1 MSPNHSS
8 ASTHASIS
16 SQRRDILG
24 LLGIGFYIV
33 FTLLPDSSSLLVS
46 WPWVFIWQVA
56 LFLPWLWLLR
66 QWWIENRFTPLG
78 FGLDYGVGLAI
89 AGVTLSTLFAQF
101 PQQARWY
108 GWAALC
114 GIAALYALSEWAATP
129 QRRQQLLIAQ
139 GGLSLAFIAL
149 SLILWVSQ
157 TLLPELQ
164 RLQGLQALGLKVA
177 FDFSVLELRNWAP
190 IGHQNYV
197 AGYLVL
203 SLPLLLGLNLSSKG
217 PWRWLWGIGTAL
229 GLVDLYTTSSRG
241 GWLGLGIA
249 GLFGIAVLAG
259 HPRVSVRWRWLS
271 GLGFV
276 GALGFVLVSNNRLRS
291 LFNLSADGGET
302 AFRFITN
309 ATGWAMG
316 WAHPL
321 VGAGPGSVP
330 MLYQAYRPAWAG
342 REAELVYQLHSTP
355 AQVWAELGSW
365 GIALSIG
372 LMGWLVFWS
381 VRLWRSPATAEGEPR
396 ILCWS
401 LLAGLLG
408 YGVMSITD
416 YQLDIVCISGTLI
429 IYLASFLSFLKADC
443 LRSRSASFE
452 ESPLPQKAEA
462 TPWVKLGWIRWGTV
476 GLLLAV
482 GIWLAPI
489 HRAWQLSSL
498 GFGAISNGKIDV
510 QSVAP
515 FVHNLTKAQQLAP
528 WEPYYSAQLGSN
540 LVTAGM
546 LSNNAETSGRLIRQS
561 MEAFQQTVAA
571 SPNQEFGH
579 SSLGWLQMV
588 TRQPKLA
595 EKSFAGAT
603 RLAPAKRGVFYSLG
617 LSLLEQG
624 KESLA
629 IQAMTLEIVR
639 DPLWLTSPVWRSPKL
654 AAIAP
659 KVQTAIVQVYGQ
671 LLKNPSNSAAFSTY
685 LHQCLGGV
693 YWWQGNLKKAATE
706 WKGNEPPSG
715 QILLTLAQDQVSANK
730 AIPQPPS
737 SKEFIANTPKSVTS
751 KSILIEPSTTGEFIL
766 KAWLE
771 PKQRVELVA
780 KALLNANQAPPD
792 PKQVQSI
799 VAGMA
804 QSKSFDE
811 WIKLHAPVS
820 QYRRERAGFG
830 VLSRHIDGPAPQDFL
845 QVVDNTAMTS
855 FFSELLPSS
864 IYLPPLDEALQPLRR
879 KLWAKIA
886 AKA

>member
-1 MSPNHSS
+1 MSLNHPSP
-8 ASTHASIS
+8 STRASIP

-24 LLGIGFYIV
+24 LLGVGFYIV

-56 LFLPWLWLLR
+56 LFLPWFWLLR

-78 FGLDYGVGLAI
+78 FGLDYGLGFAI
-89 AGVTLSTLFAQF
+89 AGLTLSTIFAPF

-114 GIAALYALSEWAATP
+114 GIAALYALSEWATSA
-129 QRRQQLLIAQ
+129 QRRQRLLVAQ

-149 SLILWVSQ
+149 SLILWISQ
-157 TLLPELQ
+157 TLLPELR
-164 RLQGLQALGLKVA
+164 RLQGLQASGLKVA

-203 SLPLLLGLNLSSKG
+203 SLPLFLGLCLSSKG
-217 PWRWLWGIGTAL
+217 QWRWLWGIGALL

-241 GWLGLGIA
+241 GWLGTGIA
-249 GLFGIAVLAG
+249 GLFGIAVLVG

-271 GLGFV
+271 GLGFA
-276 GALGFVLVSNNRLRS
+276 GLLGISLIANNRLRS
-291 LFNLSADGGET
+291 LFSLSTEGGET
-302 AFRFITN
+302 AFRLITN
-309 ATGWAMG
+309 AAGWAIG
-316 WAHPL
+316 WAHPF

-330 MLYQAYRPAWAG
+330 MLYQVYRPVWAG

-355 AQVWAELGSW
+355 AQIWAELGFW

-381 VRLWRSPATAEGEPR
+381 VRLWRSPSTPEGEPR

-401 LLAGLLG
+401 LMAGLLG

-416 YQLDIVCISGTLI
+416 YQLDIVCISGTLT
-429 IYLASFLSFLKADC
+429 IYLASFLSFLKAD
-443 LRSRSASFE
+443 LRL
-452 ESPLPQKAEA
+452 PLPATQK
-462 TPWVKLGWIRWGTV
+462 PWVKPGLFRWGTI

-482 GIWLAPI
+482 GLWLTPI

-498 GFGAISNGKIDV
+498 GFGAIANGKINV
-510 QSVAP
+510 QSLEP
-515 FVHNLTKAQQLAP
+515 FVENLAKAHQLAP

-546 LSNNAETSGRLIRQS
+546 LSNNAETSSRLIRQS

-579 SSLGWLQMV
+579 SSLGWLQIV
-588 TRQPKLA
+588 TRQPALA
-595 EKSFAGAT
+595 EKSFTAAT
-603 RLAPAKRGVFYSLG
+603 RLTPAKRGVFYSLG

-624 KESLA
+624 KEDLA

-639 DPLWLTSPVWRSPKL
+639 DPLWFTSPVWRSPKL

-659 KVQTAIVQVYGQ
+659 KVQTATIQVYRQ
-671 LLKNPSNSAAFSTY
+671 LLQNPSNSASFSTY

-693 YWWQGNLKKAATE
+693 YWWQGNLQEAAAE
-706 WKGNEPPSG
+706 LKGKGSPASQTLLALT
-715 QILLTLAQDQVSANK
+715 QILALADKTKLES
-730 AIPQPPS
+730 
-737 SKEFIANTPKSVTS
+737 PKLGKSIMGKPTSVTS
-751 KSILIEPSTTGEFIL
+751 RSILIEPSTPGEFIL

-771 PKQRVELVA
+771 PKQRAELVA

-792 PKQVQSI
+792 PKQVESI
-799 VAGMA
+799 VASMA

-820 QYRRERAGFG
+820 EYRRERAGFG

-845 QVVDNTAMTS
+845 QVVDNTVMTS
-855 FFSELLPSS
+855 FFSELLPST
-864 IYLPPLDEALQPLRR
+864 IYSPPLDKALQPLRR
-879 KLWAKIA
+879 KLWEKIA